1 MGNVSTLKP
10 LKPADVGNM
19 VCDGEVISH
28 PTVDDTAGGT
38 KLVAS
43 PAAGRL
49 EVEIQNLS
57 ASDSIWVKDGTGVT
71 FGHGGAG
78 KGFLIGPCTTKCLTC
93 DESLDYYAIA
103 DAGKSVDVVVVERTQ
118 A

>member
-49 EVEIQNLS
+49 EVEIQT
-57 ASDSIWVKDGTGVT
+57 DRDWET
-71 FGHGGAG
+71 FPI
-78 KGFLIGPCTTKCLTC
+78 LRPP
-93 DESLDYYAIA
+93 
-103 DAGKSVDVVVVERTQ
+103 
-118 A
+118 